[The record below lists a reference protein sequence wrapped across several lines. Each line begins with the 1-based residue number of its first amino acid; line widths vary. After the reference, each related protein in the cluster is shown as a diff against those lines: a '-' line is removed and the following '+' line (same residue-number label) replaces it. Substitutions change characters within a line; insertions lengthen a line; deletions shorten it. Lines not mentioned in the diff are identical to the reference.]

1 MNYELQFQQSFA
13 KLRQILGSNCAREGR
28 IKKCVTWRRGR
39 GLYRGGGDSP
49 QGAMRQPQGGVPP
62 PHHGGNPLFIPFMV
76 VTPSST

>member
-13 KLRQILGSNCAREGR
+13 KQRRKLDSNYVREGR
-28 IKKCVTWRRGR
+28 IKKCETCRRGR
-39 GLYRGGGDSP
+39 GFIGEE
-49 QGAMRQPQGGVPP
+49 GAAPKGVRRPQGGVPP